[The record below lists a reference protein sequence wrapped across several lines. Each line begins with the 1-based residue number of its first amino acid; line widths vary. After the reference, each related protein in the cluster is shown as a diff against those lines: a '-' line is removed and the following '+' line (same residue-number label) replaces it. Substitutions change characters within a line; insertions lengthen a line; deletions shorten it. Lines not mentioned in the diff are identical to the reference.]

1 MFNPATEYSGNEE
14 PACLSCTML
23 RLSNCW
29 LQKGNWGTFWWTF
42 SASGLLMLKLRRGC
56 GQTKRQASQRPEKH
70 YPGPRRVSQHAAS
83 PASHACAA
91 PLFLCSKGG
100 LNSRGSL
107 PKLSAAITGA
117 RKCYRCG
124 RVSLTGA
131 AISIIFVVTKVLQRG
146 PPSKEL
152 QIQELRVQKLQK
164 KETLTSRVQKQRHD
178 GATQRKQ
185 KGGDTCSEIGSTQDL
200 PQQKQG
206 PKRHGTLDSNSRRQQ
221 RPLRNGD
228 ANMTKNTIVLLEKCS

>member
-1 MFNPATEYSGNEE
+1 
-14 PACLSCTML
+14 
-23 RLSNCW
+23 
-29 LQKGNWGTFWWTF
+29 
-42 SASGLLMLKLRRGC
+42 MLKLRRGC
-56 GQTKRQASQRPEKH
+56 GQTKRQASRRPEKH

-131 AISIIFVVTKVLQRG
+131 AVSIIFVVTKVLQRG

-185 KGGDTCSEIGSTQDL
+185 RK
-200 PQQKQG
+200 
-206 PKRHGTLDSNSRRQQ
+206 
-221 RPLRNGD
+221 RNGREKKETRRKKVVTR
-228 ANMTKNTIVLLEKCS
+228 AQKLEALRIFHNKNKGQRGMAPWTATVDVNNVRLEMEMQT